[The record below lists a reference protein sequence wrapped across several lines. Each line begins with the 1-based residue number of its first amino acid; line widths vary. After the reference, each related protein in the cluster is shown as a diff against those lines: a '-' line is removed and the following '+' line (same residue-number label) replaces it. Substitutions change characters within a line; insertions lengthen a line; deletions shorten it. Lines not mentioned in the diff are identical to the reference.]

1 MESDIKQLYN
11 AGQGR
16 TGTDEITFCGIL
28 LNRSN
33 TALRQIAGGYKH
45 HHRRSLESAIYS
57 EFSGQMQ
64 DALLQ
69 VVHIA
74 VDPMGWDAIMINQA
88 MEGIGTKDERLT
100 YRIIRAYWKGGRP
113 YITGLRQAYEQKFK
127 KNLIKRVKSETSG
140 DLERLLV
147 AILEG

>member
-1 MESDIKQLYN
+1 
-11 AGQGR
+11 
-16 TGTDEITFCGIL
+16 
-28 LNRSN
+28 
-33 TALRQIAGGYKH
+33 
-45 HHRRSLESAIYS
+45 
-57 EFSGQMQ
+57 
-64 DALLQ
+64 
-69 VVHIA
+69 
-74 VDPMGWDAIMINQA
+74 

-140 DLERLLV
+140 DFERLLV